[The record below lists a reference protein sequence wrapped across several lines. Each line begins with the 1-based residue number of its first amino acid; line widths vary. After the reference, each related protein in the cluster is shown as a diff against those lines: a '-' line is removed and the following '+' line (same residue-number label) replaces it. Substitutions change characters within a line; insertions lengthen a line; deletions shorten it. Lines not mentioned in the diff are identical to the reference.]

1 MDPEPILKRFT
12 PKDPNSSEE
21 ALPHSRSNWLHMERL
36 VRAAAKNAQ
45 SDETKQLSLTLHQ
58 LQTRAEL
65 LNYENS
71 GLRKALKDKKHYKKR
86 GKQLGL
92 VADEEYNGGAAFWS
106 PRALAEARVRDREK
120 QRDEEAVLIQK
131 AEEKERKRVAKAY
144 KHQRIEQRKVER
156 EAKAEARRVEA
167 AEKQAKREREKQE
180 RNNKKALQTSQSG
193 KRKASRAPAPK
204 AKRQKP
210 SGGGAAAAEVQP
222 AAPSK
227 VARSGRAVKLP
238 TRYA

>member
-1 MDPEPILKRFT
+1 MLKRFT
-12 PKDPNSSEE
+12 PKDPKDSKEVS
-21 ALPHSRSNWLHMERL
+21 PHSHSDWLHMERL
-36 VRAAAKNAQ
+36 VRAAAKDAQ
-45 SDETKQLSLTLHQ
+45 SDETKQLRLTLHQ

-71 GLRKALKDKKHYKKR
+71 GLREALKDKKHYKKR
-86 GKQLGL
+86 GMQFGL
-92 VADEEYNGGAAFWS
+92 VANEEYNGGAAFWS
-106 PRALAEARVRDREK
+106 PQALADARVRDSEK
-120 QRDEEAVLIQK
+120 QRDEEAILIQK
-131 AEEKERKRVAKAY
+131 AEEKERKRVAKAC
-144 KHQRIEQRKVER
+144 KHQGIEQRKVER

-180 RNNKKALQTSQSG
+180 RNNKKALQTSQLG
-193 KRKASRAPAPK
+193 KRRASRAPVPK
-204 AKRQKP
+204 AKRQKS